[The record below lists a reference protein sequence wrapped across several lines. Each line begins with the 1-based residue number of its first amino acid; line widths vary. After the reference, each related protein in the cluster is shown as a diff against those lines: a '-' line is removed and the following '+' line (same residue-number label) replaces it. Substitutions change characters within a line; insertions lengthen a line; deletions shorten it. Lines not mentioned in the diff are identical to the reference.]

1 MFSRPV
7 VIISGKTGSGK
18 SGLTGLLE
26 REYQFRAIRTR
37 ELLAA
42 QAGTSDRATLLARG
56 RELDKSTQY
65 RWVADE
71 TIDIIGGLTEYQ
83 GVVIDHVTSPLQVQ
97 AFRRKF
103 GSALL
108 HVHLWASAQTLHTRY
123 EEQLGREVD
132 AVAYANIDHLSDDT
146 LVVALKRDADVR
158 INTDRCDARDTLVQ
172 VAAHLRL
179 FTPPD
184 VRCVDVI
191 IGGQYGSEGKGN
203 VVGYLAREYD
213 VMVRVGGPNAGHTV
227 ASIDGPYTYHHLPSG
242 SRDVTARILL
252 GPGMTIWL
260 DGLLKEI
267 RECRITRERL
277 FIDPQ
282 ALIIEESDR
291 DAEKSSV
298 VGAIGSTGSGSG
310 FAAARRITE
319 RGKGTV
325 RLARDVPE
333 LAQYVGHAGAWRGNT
348 VDRLEDAYRAG
359 KSILLEGTQGSGLS
373 TFHGHYSHVTSR
385 DTNVAGC
392 LAEAGISPSRVR
404 KILMVIRPMPIR
416 VDNPDGDEGRSSGPL
431 KHETTF
437 DAIAEWSEL
446 DADALKAA
454 EKTSTTNRKR
464 RVGWFEW
471 EQFRKACALNA
482 PTDIV
487 LAFADYVRKSNR
499 NARRFEQLDERTIR
513 FIENLERVS
522 QAPVSLINTRFPR
535 EDDGTGDL
543 RTVIDRRTWTAL
555 RSKDRDAS

>member
-132 AVAYANIDHLSDDT
+132 AVAYANIDHLSDDA

-227 ASIDGPYTYHHLPSG
+227 ASIDGPYTYHL
-242 SRDVTARILL
+242 
-252 GPGMTIWL
+252 
-260 DGLLKEI
+260 
-267 RECRITRERL
+267 
-277 FIDPQ
+277 
-282 ALIIEESDR
+282 
-291 DAEKSSV
+291 
-298 VGAIGSTGSGSG
+298 
-310 FAAARRITE
+310 
-319 RGKGTV
+319 
-325 RLARDVPE
+325 
-333 LAQYVGHAGAWRGNT
+333 
-348 VDRLEDAYRAG
+348 
-359 KSILLEGTQGSGLS
+359 
-373 TFHGHYSHVTSR
+373 
-385 DTNVAGC
+385 
-392 LAEAGISPSRVR
+392 
-404 KILMVIRPMPIR
+404 
-416 VDNPDGDEGRSSGPL
+416 
-431 KHETTF
+431 
-437 DAIAEWSEL
+437 
-446 DADALKAA
+446 
-454 EKTSTTNRKR
+454 
-464 RVGWFEW
+464 
-471 EQFRKACALNA
+471 
-482 PTDIV
+482 
-487 LAFADYVRKSNR
+487 
-499 NARRFEQLDERTIR
+499 
-513 FIENLERVS
+513 
-522 QAPVSLINTRFPR
+522 SLIH
-535 EDDGTGDL
+535 
-543 RTVIDRRTWTAL
+543 I
-555 RSKDRDAS
+555 